1 MKDAQ
6 REKIA
11 AWILRLIGCSVCLAF
26 IPIFFPLGLMAWIH
40 DWLGLGA
47 IPEQPIFEYLT
58 RSLSAMYF
66 AHGCFVLMISTDVR
80 RYLPLVKLTAGLNMF
95 LGVLLL
101 AVDLIAP
108 MPWFWTAF
116 EGPPIFAVGL
126 ALYLIAS
133 PLAPPSKAEMKNGL
147 D

>member
-1 MKDAQ
+1 MNDAK
-6 REKIA
+6 RKRIA
-11 AWILRLIGCSVCLAF
+11 TWILRLIGCSVCMAF
-26 IPIFFPLGLMAWIH
+26 VPIFFPLGLMATIH
-40 DWLGLGA
+40 AWLGLGA

-66 AHGCFVLMISTDVR
+66 AHGCFVLVISTDVC
-80 RYLPLVKLTAGLNMF
+80 RYLPLVRLTAALNMF
-95 LGVLLL
+95 LGLLL
-101 AVDLIAP
+101 LVVDLVSP

-126 ALYLIAS
+126 CLYLVVQSLEATD
-133 PLAPPSKAEMKNGL
+133 SKK